1 MQIFTKVLTVLLYTG
16 AAFMAGMLVS
26 QFSQYAL
33 WVLIYT
39 GAAFMGGLWFGQ
51 RWERSWGEQQ
61 EITEENSTASDLDRS
76 TNDHTETDIR
86 KPTGLRI

>member
-1 MQIFTKVLTVLLYTG
+1 MQIFTKVLTILLYTG

-39 GAAFMGGLWFGQ
+39 GAALMAGLWFGQ
-51 RWERSWGEQQ
+51 RWERSWMEKK
-61 EITEENSTASDLDRS
+61 EIAEEISTPSDLEGD
-76 TNDHTETDIR
+76 TDIR
-86 KPTGLRI
+86 KSTGLKI